1 MNIADYIIAG
11 ILLVSSVHGWYIGFI
26 LSFFNIAGYFIAGY
40 IAKVYYQIAAV
51 WLAQNSQIDE
61 KIQSFIS
68 EKMMGQVVGTAS
80 ESVPEANELLSTLPI
95 EMKEKLLDNWPT
107 TLKNPLTAS
116 VENMAQQASDLILNL
131 LGMVLVF
138 VVVLLVIKLLVAIL
152 NIMAKM
158 PGLKEINRGGGL
170 ILGLLKGA
178 IVVLIILAV
187 MAPFIGTNP
196 THSFSVYVTESQF
209 GSWLYNHNVL
219 VWLIKDYLLT
229 GLQVN

>member
-1 MNIADYIIAG
+1 
-11 ILLVSSVHGWYIGFI
+11 
-26 LSFFNIAGYFIAGY
+26 
-40 IAKVYYQIAAV
+40 
-51 WLAQNSQIDE
+51 
-61 KIQSFIS
+61 
-68 EKMMGQVVGTAS
+68 
-80 ESVPEANELLSTLPI
+80 
-95 EMKEKLLDNWPT
+95 
-107 TLKNPLTAS
+107 
-116 VENMAQQASDLILNL
+116 MAQQASDLILNL

-187 MAPFIGTNP
+187 TTPFIGTNP
-196 THSFSVYVTESQF
+196 THMFSVYVTESQF